1 MKLQLLFSDGSI
13 KRLRFVGSSVIYI
26 VDFIYLKEI
35 LFLNWGQFWSINCL
49 VSISCNFQSINHP
62 TKYWLEEETR
72 KLFLRKGQNYVVNRT
87 FSSEEMNKLG
97 TKILIIYLKLINGLK
112 YLETAVVEE
121 TEVKQKML
129 RF

>member
-1 MKLQLLFSDGSI
+1 MLARRGDK
-13 KRLRFVGSSVIYI
+13 K
-26 VDFIYLKEI
+26 
-35 LFLNWGQFWSINCL
+35 
-49 VSISCNFQSINHP
+49 
-62 TKYWLEEETR
+62 T
-72 KLFLRKGQNYVVNRT
+72 FLRKGQNYVVNRT
-87 FSSEEMNKLG
+87 FSSEEMYKLG